1 MATTTTSASSLPF
14 ALSQTEIRVQRKR
27 PTAGTIV
34 LVVLMLIFTLIWLVP
49 LWGALITAVR
59 TQDEIT
65 ANGYWSIPQTLT
77 LGNFG
82 AAWEQGN
89 VGRFMI
95 NSFIVT
101 IPSLIGM
108 LFLASM
114 AAFALAR
121 YKFRGNLL
129 LYFMFVA
136 GTSLPYQILLLPVF
150 YMSQALGMRNQYSA
164 LIVINTAFQLGFCT
178 FVLRNFM
185 RTIPGEILEAARMD
199 GASEFRLYWQLMLPL
214 SLPALAAL
222 ATLEFTWVFN
232 DYLWALMLITD
243 GNKMPI
249 TVGLASL
256 QGQYKTDWPVLTS
269 GALIAAIPTVFIF
282 IFLQRYFIQGL
293 TLGSNK

>member
-14 ALSQTEIRVQRKR
+14 ALPQTELRVQRKR
-27 PTAGTIV
+27 PSAGTMV
-34 LVVLMLIFTLIWLVP
+34 LVVLMAIFTLIWLVP
-49 LWGALITAVR
+49 LWGALITSVR
-59 TQDEIT
+59 TQGEIS
-65 ANGYWSIPQTLT
+65 GSGFWSVPHVLT
-77 LGNFG
+77 LDNFG
-82 AAWEQGN
+82 TAWVQGK
-89 VGRFMI
+89 VERYLI

-101 IPSLIGM
+101 IPSLFGM
-108 LFLASM
+108 LFLSSM

-129 LYFMFVA
+129 LYFMFVG

-256 QGQYKTDWPVLTS
+256 QGQYFTDWPVVTS
-269 GALIAAIPTVFIF
+269 GALIAALPTVFIF
-282 IFLQRYFIQGL
+282 VFFQRYFIQGL